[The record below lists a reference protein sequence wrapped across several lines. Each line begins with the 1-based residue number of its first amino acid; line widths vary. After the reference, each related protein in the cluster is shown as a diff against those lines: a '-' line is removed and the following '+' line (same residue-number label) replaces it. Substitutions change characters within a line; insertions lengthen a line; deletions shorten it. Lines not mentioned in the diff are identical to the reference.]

1 MGTEPRILIQLK
13 STKMKY
19 LKSILAIIILTV
31 AFGACEKEEISYA
44 FQEISA
50 PSDVKAVFDITQ
62 DDTGLVT
69 VTPSGEGAQEFQ
81 VYWGD
86 VANEEP
92 ELVTPGGSLEH
103 IFAEGEYKVRVIAVG
118 STGLTSEFTQ
128 MINVSFSAPEN
139 LEVNIDQ
146 SDPNPLLVK
155 ISATADNA
163 TLFEV
168 FFGDTDDEEATPLMP
183 GETLEHLYPAPGDY
197 TVRVIAKGA
206 SATTVEF
213 TEVITV
219 SEASGAMEL
228 PITFDDP
235 SVNYAFGTFNGSS
248 FEVLDNPDQSGAN
261 EAETK
266 VGAITNSGAAWEGVS
281 VPLGTPVDMSG
292 ENKTLTMKLWSD
304 TPVELLFKLEDE
316 VERDC
321 EVVAAHGGTG
331 WEILTFNF
339 ATDATK
345 SYIDGNQGVGEPFVP
360 TGTYATLVMFVDG
373 PKETAGTFYIDDIE
387 QEQASGNC
395 EAETEENIDPA
406 AGDINWTFQTN
417 DFAHTFEPF
426 GDIQAEIVPNPDPTG
441 INTSC
446 NVQSYVKTAGCQTW
460 SGVGKGLG
468 NAIDLTAAGANTT
481 FKLMVYGESKTTTVT
496 IQLEFEPFP
505 NVDPLA
511 AINQEMTKVGEWEEL
526 TFDFSEHTDKTFK
539 SIIVYFDRDN
549 ACDDAVYY
557 FDNLR
562 QVPSDGGGGDPTEP
576 ASAAPAPGQNDADV
590 ISLFS
595 DSYTDVQVDTWRTD
609 WSSATLEDVTIDG
622 SAMKKYSELNFVG
635 IETVSQTID
644 ASGMSHF
651 RTDVWSADFEE
662 FKIKLVDFG
671 ADGMF
676 GGGDDV
682 EHEITIPSPAQ
693 GQWVSLD
700 IPLSDFT
707 GLTTRG
713 HIAQLI
719 YSGSPSGNMTVFID
733 NVYFYN
739 DNPGGGD
746 PTEPESAAPAPE
758 VDEANVISIY
768 SDAYTDLAG
777 TDLYPNWGQQTTFE
791 EVDLAGD
798 KAIKYGNMNYQGIQI
813 GSTVDAT
820 NYEFLHIDVW
830 SADYDKVPFFAIS
843 VGSGEKSVEL
853 EVTRN
858 TWNGFDI
865 PLSAFTD
872 QGLSVNDLHQ
882 FKFDVQPGTGG
893 AIYIDNLYFYTT
905 NSGGGSSELKL
916 PISFDEGAVTYE
928 FTTFNGASYDVVDNP
943 DLSGANAVASKVG
956 AITNSGGP
964 WEGGYF
970 VLDVPV
976 DFSGDNKTITLK
988 FWSNVATPI
997 LLKFEG
1003 GVSGERQC
1011 EVVGNHSGGGWESV
1025 SFNFATDA
1033 TKSYIDGN
1041 QGVGEP
1047 FVPEGKYANL
1057 VLFVDGPGNTAGTF
1071 YMDDIIQE

>member
-1 MGTEPRILIQLK
+1 
-13 STKMKY
+13 MKY

-50 PSDVKAVFDITQ
+50 PSDVTAVFDITQ

-86 VANEEP
+86 VSNEEP

-103 IFAEGEYKVRVIAVG
+103 VYGEGEYKVRIIAIG
-118 STGLTSEFTQ
+118 STGLTSEFVQ
-128 MINVSFSAPEN
+128 MVNVSFSAPEN
-139 LEVNIDQ
+139 LEVTIDQ

-155 ISATADNA
+155 ISATAENA
-163 TLFEV
+163 TMFDV
-168 FFGDTDDEEATPLMP
+168 FFGDADDEEATPLMP
-183 GETLEHLYPAPGDY
+183 GETLEHLYPAAGEY

-206 SATTVEF
+206 SATTVEY

-235 SVNYAFGTFNGSS
+235 SVNYAFGTFNGSE
-248 FEVLDNPDQSGAN
+248 FEVIDNPDQSGAN
-261 EAETK
+261 DKETK
-266 VGAITNSGAAWEGVS
+266 VGAITNSGAAYEGVAAA
-281 VPLGTPVDMSG
+281 LGTPVDFSG
-292 ENKTLTMKLWSD
+292 ENKTVTMKLWSS
-304 TPVELLFKLEDE
+304 VEVPLLFKVEDE

-321 EVVAAHGGTG
+321 EVVATHGGTG
-331 WEILTFNF
+331 WETLTFNF

-360 TGTYATLVMFVDG
+360 TGTYATLVLFVDG
-373 PKETAGTFYIDDIE
+373 PGDTAGNFYIDDIE
-387 QEQASGNC
+387 LEGASGEC
-395 EAETEENIDPA
+395 DAEMEENIDPA
-406 AGDINWTFQTN
+406 AGDINWTFMTA
-417 DFAHTFEPF
+417 DFAHSFEPF
-426 GDIQAEIVPNPDPTG
+426 GNIQSEIVSNPNPSG

-446 NVQSYVKTAGCQTW
+446 NVQNYIKTAGCETW
-460 SGVGKGLG
+460 SGVGKGLD
-468 NAIDLTAAGANTT
+468 NAIDLTTAENKA

-496 IQLEFEPFP
+496 LQLEFEPFP
-505 NVDPLA
+505 NTEPLV

-526 TFDFSEHTDKTFK
+526 TFDYSEHTDKTFK

-557 FDNLR
+557 FDNLK

-576 ASAAPAPGQNDADV
+576 ASAAPAPGQSESDV

-595 DSYTDVQVDTWRTD
+595 DSYNDVPVDTWRTD
-609 WSSATLEDVTIDG
+609 WSSAELEDVTIDG
-622 SAMKKYSELNFVG
+622 SAMKKYTALNFVG
-635 IETVSQTID
+635 IETVSSTID
-644 ASGMSHF
+644 ASGMTHF

-662 FKIKLVDFG
+662 FKVKLVDFG

-682 EHEITIPSPAQ
+682 EHEIVIPSPAQ

-700 IPLSDFT
+700 IPLADFT
-707 GLTTRG
+707 GLTTRS

-719 YSGSPSGNMTVFID
+719 YVGAPSGNTTVFID
-733 NVYFYN
+733 NVYFYD
-739 DNPGGGD
+739 DNSGGGGD
-746 PTEPESAAPAPE
+746 PVEPDSAAPNPDA
-758 VDEANVISIY
+758 DEANVISVY

-777 TDLYPNWGQQTTFE
+777 TDLFPNWGQQTTFE
-791 EVDLAGD
+791 EVDLMGD
-798 KAIKYGNMNYQGIQI
+798 KAIKYGNLNYQGIQI
-813 GSTVDAT
+813 GSTVDASS
-820 NYEFLHIDVW
+820 YEFLHIDVW
-830 SADYDKVPFFAIS
+830 SADYDKLPFFLIS
-843 VGSGEKSVEL
+843 IASGEKSVDLEL
-853 EVTRN
+853 NRN
-858 TWNGFDI
+858 TWSSFDI

-872 QGLSVNDLHQ
+872 QGLSVDDLHQ
-882 FKFDVQPGTGG
+882 FKFDVQPDTGG
-893 AIYIDNLYFYTT
+893 AIYIDNLYFFKS

-916 PISFDEGAVTYE
+916 PISFDEGAVTYG
-928 FTTFNGASYDVVDNP
+928 FTTFNGASYEVVDNP
-943 DLSGANAVASKVG
+943 DVSGVNAVASKVG
-956 AITNSGGP
+956 AITNSGGQ

-970 VLDVPV
+970 VLDSPV
-976 DFSGDNKTITLK
+976 DFSGSNKTITMK

-1011 EVVGNHSGGGWESV
+1011 EVVGNHSGSGWESI
-1025 SFNFATDA
+1025 SFNFAEDA
-1033 TKSYIDGN
+1033 TKSYIDGS

-1047 FVPEGKYANL
+1047 FVPEGQYANL
-1057 VLFVDGPGNTAGTF
+1057 VLFVDGPGTTAGTF